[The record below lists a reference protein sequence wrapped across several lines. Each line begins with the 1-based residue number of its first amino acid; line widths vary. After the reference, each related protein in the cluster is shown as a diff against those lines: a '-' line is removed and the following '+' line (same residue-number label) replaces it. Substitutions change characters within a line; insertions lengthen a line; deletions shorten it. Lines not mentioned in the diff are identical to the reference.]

1 MPVEHTVAA
10 RRALGPDRLLAVE
23 IAGII
28 DHPDADAIA
37 RSHTSRYLGL
47 ENYRNN
53 LRRIGWSDDELTGSG
68 SARLVDALV
77 ANGSAETVAE
87 RVGMHREAGA
97 DHVCV
102 QLLGPDRAVLD
113 LEAYETLAKA
123 LFR

>member
-1 MPVEHTVAA
+1 MPCSLPHESVPRA
-10 RRALGPDRLLAVE
+10 R
-23 IAGII
+23 
-28 DHPDADAIA
+28 
-37 RSHTSRYLGL
+37 
-47 ENYRNN
+47 NYRNN